1 MFLQIHVS
9 FLEILLIARK
19 VDDRFATLFELLA
32 DVLIYRV
39 DIFVYQR
46 VLFGAGS
53 GETKQIVV
61 ADQTVTVLVQH
72 QET

>member
-53 GETKQIVV
+53 G
-61 ADQTVTVLVQH
+61 
-72 QET
+72 

>member
-32 DVLIYRV
+32 DVLIYCV
-39 DIFVYQR
+39 DIFVDQR

-53 GETKQIVV
+53 G
-61 ADQTVTVLVQH
+61 
-72 QET
+72 